1 MKLLTRQNL
10 ARWVEALTAAKVR
23 VVAPVIQAGQPVMAP
38 VEGPAGIDL
47 GPVIARNSFKD
58 FLFPQTETVMVYT
71 IKNNGVAV
79 QAAGMEFPDTV
90 VVGARP
96 CDAAGVAAMKP
107 VFTWQGEDD
116 ALFLNRLERTTVV
129 SLACSRAD
137 SCCFCTSVGLAPDTA
152 EGSDVLLRET
162 VGGSF
167 AVEPVTDKGSTLV
180 ERWAE
185 FFEERSEGLKPVVP
199 PPVIEKT
206 DVEKIL
212 AWLSDPFNYE
222 DKVWVE
228 HTAKCVGCGAC
239 TYVCPTCHCFD
250 LTDEGNDRGG
260 ERRKNWDACQFDHFT
275 AHAGGHNPRGL
286 QSQRWR
292 NRFMCKFHFYP
303 TKFSSK
309 GCVGCGRCIR
319 VCYVG
324 LDITEMME
332 KVTAHANA
340 NAERAEG

>member
-1 MKLLTRQNL
+1 MILTRHNL
-10 ARWVEALTAAKVR
+10 DKWVAAQVAAKIQ

-38 VEGPAGIDL
+38 VQGPAGADFSS
-47 GPVIARNSFKD
+47 VIARNSFKD
-58 FLFPQTETVMVYT
+58 FLFPQTETVMIYT
-71 IKNNGVAV
+71 IKKNGVDV
-79 QAAGMEFPDTV
+79 QPAGMEFPETV
-90 VVGARP
+90 VLGSRP

-116 ALFLNRLERTTVV
+116 ALFLNRMERTTVV
-129 SLACSRAD
+129 SLACVRGD
-137 SCCFCTSVGLAPDTA
+137 SCCFCTSVGLAPDTR

-162 VGGSF
+162 VNGNFS
-167 AVEPVTDKGSTLV
+167 VEPVTDKGAALV

-185 FFEERSEGLKPVVP
+185 CFEDRSEALKPIVP
-199 PPVIEKT
+199 PPVMEQS

-212 AWLSDPFNYE
+212 TWLSDPSNYD
-222 DKVWVE
+222 DKAWVE

-260 ERRKNWDACQFDHFT
+260 QRRKNWDACQFDHFT
-275 AHAGGHNPRGL
+275 AHAGGHNPREL

-332 KVTAHANA
+332 KVTVYANA
-340 NAERAEG
+340 HAERAEG

>member
-10 ARWVEALTAAKVR
+10 DKWVAAQVAADVH
-23 VVAPVIQAGQPVMAP
+23 VVAPVIQAGQPVMAL
-38 VEGPAGIDL
+38 VQRPAGIDL
-47 GPVIARNSFKD
+47 SPVIARNSFKD

-71 IKNNGVAV
+71 IKKNGVDV
-79 QAAGMEFPDTV
+79 QPAGMEFPETV
-90 VVGARP
+90 VLGSRP

-107 VFTWQGEDD
+107 VFTWLGEDD
-116 ALFLNRLERTTVV
+116 GLFLNRMERTTVV
-129 SLACSRAD
+129 SLACVRGD
-137 SCCFCTSVGLAPDTA
+137 SCCFCTSVGLAPDTT

-162 VGGSF
+162 VGGNFS
-167 AVEPVTDKGSTLV
+167 VETVTDKGAALV

-185 FFEERSEGLKPVVP
+185 FFEDRSEDITPIVP
-199 PPVIEKT
+199 PPVIERSN
-206 DVEKIL
+206 VEKIL
-212 AWLSDPFNYE
+212 TWLSDPANY
-222 DKVWVE
+222 DHTAWVE

-275 AHAGGHNPRGL
+275 AHAGGHNPRAL

-332 KVTAHANA
+332 KVTGCAYV
-340 NAERAEG
+340 ERAER